1 MHRLTARVLLVLLLV
16 GLFVPVALAIAAAP
30 PHACCVR
37 KAMHGRPSHDS
48 EFNAPQGC
56 CQHDCCRTLTVA
68 QWAHLNPSASTRRT
82 PPSASLQAEL
92 RWVYFAA
99 SIKHAPSGRAPPQ
112 FSIA

>member
-37 KAMHGRPSHDS
+37 KAMHGRSSHDS
-48 EFNAPQGC
+48 EFNGPPGC
-56 CQHDCCRTLTVA
+56 CQHDCCRTLTVSH
-68 QWAHLNPSASTRRT
+68 WAHLNPSASIQRT
-82 PPSASLQAEL
+82 PPSASLQVEL
-92 RWVYFAA
+92 EGIYFAA
-99 SIKHAPSGRAPPQ
+99 SVNHSHSGRAPPQ